1 MLCSFCEGLSIEH
14 LVELTAVEY
23 RGGRFPDHAFY
34 QHHATIEDLI
44 ESADNGCDFCQFI
57 VACAEAMPSTRN
69 LDETHSFLAFCQECE
84 MRSTDVKI
92 AIHGHHTN
100 EDQTIEEVKLLDTL
114 QIWFGPNPP
123 YGYQEMEEYCHLEW
137 PLDLTITV
145 PRERALTV
153 GGHRI
158 GRNQLDPVLDSDIN
172 FDVARSWFAACCN
185 EHSSCPPRSIN
196 KLPTRLVDV
205 GEAPSW
211 NVRLTQSQ
219 GQRGEYV
226 ALSHCWGGPIKL
238 TLRRDNLASFLTS
251 IPVAALPANFRDAI
265 TITRK
270 LGMRYIWI
278 DSLCII
284 QDSEED
290 WIVES
295 ARMTDL
301 YLNAA
306 FTICASTSNAS
317 DCGILNQPRPVQ
329 KGIME
334 NFPIPPQGHIRVFP
348 RSNPDATTVAL
359 RVYRPV
365 MGGGEDYPAWE
376 REDETMRGVEF
387 WGALSKRAWG
397 LQEKILSP
405 RRLVYGRQQIY
416 WICVEGCQSSDGLPD
431 CFLTASD
438 LEYKPLMRHFHTPGL
453 QDPAA
458 LSATE
463 TRKIQE
469 NYYDMV
475 SIIYTARKLTY
486 PSDKLPAFAGLAK
499 KFHPLFGGAYLAGV
513 WSHDIH
519 RGITW
524 YHSDGPW
531 PHTPARPYRAP
542 SWSWACADTVI
553 SFMFEVSNAGRSCH
567 CLEYTRLE
575 PLGYDIDYCDKSNP
589 YGQIK
594 HASLSVRG
602 RTRILCRFRP
612 SHSRMDEEEAP
623 ETVSV
628 MSWFDDNNMMP
639 SKFQM
644 GDFEGRQCL
653 VWTLPEEPVAEE
665 SDWRVYPSIPEKEFT
680 ILVVEAS
687 HSCFP
692 RFDTEVLIHNAS
704 VTSASQRGE
713 EQREAATVTSVSA
726 EGNFERL
733 RRVSTSENLSSSPNS
748 PTSNST
754 SPESW
759 VDGDTDSQ
767 NGGFWTE
774 GEDELVDSGLEFLEH
789 SGGDVAGSQ
798 IDGRGGQ
805 EEDEVRIECLIL
817 ERDLDREDVAYIK
830 VGLVSIFEP
839 IRFLEDW
846 EVNTLT
852 LV

>member
-23 RGGRFPDHAFY
+23 RGGRFPDRAFY
-34 QHHATIEDLI
+34 QHHATIEDLV
-44 ESADNGCDFCQFI
+44 ESADNGCDFCRFI

-69 LDETHSFLAFCQECE
+69 FDETHSFLAFCQECE

-92 AIHGHHTN
+92 AIHAHHTN

-123 YGYQEMEEYCHLEW
+123 YGYQEMEDYCHLEW
-137 PLDLTITV
+137 PLDLTISV
-145 PRERALTV
+145 PRERPLTV
-153 GGHRI
+153 SNHRI

-172 FDVARSWFAACCN
+172 FDVARSWFATCCN
-185 EHSSCPPRSIN
+185 EHSSCPPRSIK

-211 NVRLTQSQ
+211 NVRLMQCQ
-219 GQRGEYV
+219 GQWGEYV

-238 TLRRDNLASFLTS
+238 TLKLDNISEFLSS
-251 IPVAALPANFRDAI
+251 IPVSDLPANFRDAI

-270 LGMRYIWI
+270 MGMRYIWI

-284 QDSEED
+284 QDSDED
-290 WIVES
+290 WAVES

-306 FTICASTSNAS
+306 FTICAARSNAS
-317 DCGILNQPRPVQ
+317 DCGILNQPRPAQ
-329 KGIME
+329 KGIIK

-365 MGGGEDYPAWE
+365 MGHGETYHGWDA
-376 REDETMRGVEF
+376 EDETMRGVEF

-431 CFLTASD
+431 CFLTATD
-438 LEYKPLMRHFHTPGL
+438 LEYQPLMRHFHTPGL
-453 QDPAA
+453 QDPAI
-458 LSATE
+458 LSARE
-463 TRKIQE
+463 IRKIQE

-486 PSDKLPAFAGLAK
+486 PSDKLPAFAGLAR
-499 KFHPLFGGAYLAGV
+499 KFHPLFGGTYLAGV

-524 YHSDGPW
+524 YNADGPW

-542 SWSWACADTVI
+542 SWSWACADTGI
-553 SFMFEVSNAGRSCH
+553 SFMFECSNADRVCP
-567 CLEYTRLE
+567 CIEYSRLE
-575 PLGYDIDYCDKSNP
+575 PIGYDVDYCDKSNP

-594 HASLSVRG
+594 SASLSVRG
-602 RTRILCRFRP
+602 RTRILYRFRP
-612 SHSRMDEEEAP
+612 SFSRIHEEEASK
-623 ETVSV
+623 TVSV

-639 SKFQM
+639 AKFEIAYV
-644 GDFEGRQCL
+644 EGRKSL
-653 VWTLPEEPVAEE
+653 IWSLPEEPVAEE
-665 SDWRVYPSIPEKEFT
+665 SDWRVYPSAPEKEFT

-687 HSCFP
+687 HGCLP
-692 RFDTEVLIHNAS
+692 RSHTEVLPDNVS
-704 VTSASQRGE
+704 VTSASMSSE
-713 EQREAATVTSVSA
+713 EENEAATVTSVST
-726 EGNFERL
+726 EGNMETL
-733 RRVSTSENLSSSPNS
+733 RRFSTSGTISSSMNS
-748 PTSNST
+748 LESDST
-754 SPESW
+754 NPESW

-767 NGGFWTE
+767 NGGFWTD
-774 GEDELVDSGLEFLEH
+774 GEEELADSGLDFLEH
-789 SGGDVAGSQ
+789 GDEDVAGSQ
-798 IDGRGGQ
+798 TDGGGGQ
-805 EEDEVRIECLIL
+805 EENEVRIECLIL
-817 ERDLDREDVAYIK
+817 ERDLDRDDIAYVK
-830 VGLVSIFEP
+830 VGVVSIFEP
-839 IRFLEDW
+839 LRFLEDW

-852 LV
+852 LI